1 MITPLTYLWIAFVLY
16 WGFAAVRTATTNR
29 LAEDPRISLVSNAAL
44 VLAGILL
51 FAPRI
56 HVGPLDARIY
66 PPWGWIA
73 ILGTALTVAGLA
85 LSVWAREHLGRNW
98 SGLVALK
105 VNHQL
110 IRSGPYARLR
120 HPIYTG
126 ILLAIIGTALAVGQY
141 RALAG
146 MVLFI
151 GGFIWKAQR
160 EERLLRREF
169 GPDFDRYRRETGVLL
184 PRLRR

>member
-1 MITPLTYLWIAFVLY
+1 VTPALAALWIAFVLY
-16 WGFAAVRTATTNR
+16 WGFAALRTATRTR
-29 LAEDPRISLVSNAAL
+29 SVEDPLITLVSNAAL

-51 FAPRI
+51 FAPR
-56 HVGPLDARIY
+56 VRLGSLDATIY
-66 PPWGWIA
+66 PPSVWVA
-73 ILGTALTVAGLA
+73 VLGLALTVAGLA

-151 GGFIWKAQR
+151 AGFIWKAQR